1 MRADGWTLRTWILA
15 AIAGMAL
22 LVLLLAL
29 AGMGA
34 RLPSTAPE
42 DAAPL
47 PSTASLPSADIG
59 LQSREAYAAI
69 AQRPLF
75 SDNRQPQ
82 PFYIEGQGPAEGG
95 GAFNFV
101 LTSVLLA
108 GPTRLA
114 ILQPPEGGKSLRFK
128 LGESAQTYPDW
139 RLVALSSRSATFEG
153 PDGIRTLDLRV
164 FDGKG
169 GERATQL
176 QQFQGNGE
184 DALAQRPERRQPAAN
199 PPQAPVPSPAAQT
212 ANTRPPQPPANTPLN
227 DAAASGAPSNNA
239 PGPSDEQVQA
249 IRARIQQR
257 RAELRR
263 EQQSS
268 GNGQ

>member
-15 AIAGMAL
+15 ALAGMAV

-82 PFYIEGQGPAEGG
+82 PFYIEGQGPAEGD

-108 GPTRLA
+108 GQTRLA
-114 ILQPPEGGKSLRFK
+114 ILQPPEGGKSVRFK
-128 LGESAQTYPDW
+128 LGESAETYPDW
-139 RLVALSSRSATFEG
+139 RLVTLSSRSATFEG

-176 QQFQGNGE
+176 QQYEGNGE
-184 DALAQRPERRQPAAN
+184 DARAQQPERRQPAAN
-199 PPQAPVPSPAAQT
+199 APPVPAPAAQT
-212 ANTRPPQPPANTPLN
+212 ANTRPPQPPANTPVN
-227 DAAASGAPSNNA
+227 GTPASGATPNNA
-239 PGPSDEQVQA
+239 PAPSDEQVQA

>member
-15 AIAGMAL
+15 AIAGL
-22 LVLLLAL
+22 SVLVLLLAL

-34 RLPSTAPE
+34 RLPTSAPE
-42 DAAPL
+42 DPAPL

-82 PFYIEGQGPAEGG
+82 PFFIEGQGPAEGG

-108 GPTRLA
+108 GQTRLA
-114 ILQPPEGGKSLRFK
+114 ILQPPEGGSSVRFK
-128 LGESAQTYPDW
+128 LGESAEAYPDW
-139 RLVALSSRSATFEG
+139 RLVTLSARSATFEG
-153 PDGIRTLDLRV
+153 PEGVRTLDLRV

-184 DALAQRPERRQPAAN
+184 NASAQQAERRQPAAN
-199 PPQAPVPSPAAQT
+199 APQQAPVPALSGQT
-212 ANTRPPQPPANTPLN
+212 ANTRPPQPPANTPTP
-227 DAAASGAPSNNA
+227 GAPANNA
-239 PGPSDEQVQA
+239 PTPSDEQVQA